1 MKKYYFAINQYIYR
15 LLKIEDGLGLSESIV
30 SILLLTFLIGYSM
43 YFITM
48 RQSIMYK
55 ANLTTAINDEIKRDI
70 EKLKIELWNEHY
82 KPPQNQIPAYYE
94 TETST
99 LPSIYCYNV
108 INTFNRLPGSK
119 NRVWIPG
126 SNQNSYQGQIR
137 NKVFRGSPVKITR
150 NINSQRPMNI
160 GSDFTV
166 DKSII
171 EVRYNVEYQLEK
183 FKENIQWTSI
193 ELSSEAH
200 SWCPPKGH

>member
-1 MKKYYFAINQYIYR
+1 MKKSLFAIDKYIHR
-15 LLKIEDGLGLSESIV
+15 LLISEEGIGLSESIV

-43 YFITM
+43 YFISM

-82 KPPQNQIPAYYE
+82 KPPQNQQSAYYD
-94 TETST
+94 TVTT
-99 LPSIYCYNV
+99 QLPSKYCINV
-108 INTFNRLPGSK
+108 INTYDRLPSSK
-119 NRVWIPG
+119 TRVWIPG
-126 SNQNSYQGQIR
+126 SNQNSYRGQVR
-137 NKVFRGSPVKITR
+137 NKIFRGSPVKITR

-171 EVRYNVEYQLEK
+171 EVTYNVEK
-183 FKENIQWTSI
+183 GNENIQWTSI

-200 SWCPPKGH
+200 SWCPPKGN

>member
-1 MKKYYFAINQYIYR
+1 MKKPIFDINKYIHRR
-15 LLKIEDGLGLSESIV
+15 LRREDGIGLSESII

-43 YFITM
+43 YFISM

-55 ANLTTAINDEIKRDI
+55 ANLITAINDEIKRDI

-82 KPPQNQIPAYYE
+82 KPPRNQIPAYYE

-99 LPSIYCYNV
+99 LPSIYC
-108 INTFNRLPGSK
+108 INAIYTFNRLPSSK
-119 NRVWIPG
+119 TRVWIPG
-126 SNQNSYQGQIR
+126 SNQNSYRGQVR
-137 NKVFRGSPVKITR
+137 NKIFRGSPVKITR

-160 GSDFTV
+160 GSDFTI

-171 EVRYNVEYQLEK
+171 EVTYNVEK
-183 FKENIQWTSI
+183 GNENIQWTSI

-200 SWCPPKGH
+200 SWCPPKGN